1 LILKTVLFAWELGRG
16 LGHLFTIRRM
26 VARLKGHGIRTIA
39 AVTDLS
45 SGDILEGSC
54 DEIVQAPAWPLARQD
69 ARQRAGQSSATLN
82 DILSSAGLADLS
94 AVRELLVAWD
104 DIFSRFGP
112 QLVVADFAPMAAL
125 TARGRI
131 PLMQIGNG
139 YTLPPDD
146 MPRFPRLHGK
156 LPPQW
161 NEDDTLCAVN
171 EAAQSLGFTRLER
184 LPQLFSGNLR
194 LVQTFPLLDPYD
206 TQRVEI
212 LDGPLLDAEPIERSV
227 GTKSILVYLSGGYE
241 VPELLLATLAP
252 FGEDL
257 HMFAPGLTSAQ
268 RDALTRSGARVDTS
282 PFPLRDAL
290 ASARL
295 AVHSGGS
302 GVASEALAAGV
313 PQVIV
318 SAQIE
323 QTLNGEALQR
333 AGLGTLIE
341 GYNRSERLPF
351 DDIAAAC
358 ADKSL
363 AARALA
369 AGRWHR
375 EYLLDKNPALKCEQ
389 ACLRFL
395 GE

>member
-1 LILKTVLFAWELGRG
+1 LKTVLFAWELGRG

-26 VARLKGHGIRTIA
+26 AARLKGRGIRTVA
-39 AVTDLS
+39 AVTGLA
-45 SGDILEGSC
+45 SGGVLEGSC
-54 DEIVQAPAWPLARQD
+54 DEIVQGPTWPLARQD

-82 DILSSAGLADLS
+82 DVLSSAGLADSS
-94 AVRELLVAWD
+94 AARELLVAWD
-104 DIFSRFGP
+104 DIFSRFRP
-112 QLVVADFAPMAAL
+112 QLVVADFAPMAAFA
-125 TARGRI
+125 ARGRI
-131 PLMQIGNG
+131 PLLQIGNG
-139 YTLPPDD
+139 YTLPPDE
-146 MPRFPRLHGK
+146 MPRFPPLHRK
-156 LPPQW
+156 SPPHW
-161 NEDDTLCAVN
+161 NEDDTLSAVN
-171 EAAQSLGFTRLER
+171 EAARSLGLARLER

-206 TQRVEI
+206 TQRVETI
-212 LDGPLLDAEPIERSV
+212 DGPLLDREPIERSA
-227 GTKSILVYLSGGYE
+227 GARTILVYLSGSYE
-241 VPELLLATLAP
+241 VSELLLAALAP

-257 HMFAPGLTSAQ
+257 RVYAPGLTSVQ
-268 RDALTRSGARVDTS
+268 RDALTRGGGRVDTS
-282 PFPLRDAL
+282 PCPLRDAL

-323 QTLNGEALQR
+323 QTLNGQALQQ

-341 GYNRSERLPF
+341 AYDPSSQLPF
-351 DDIAAAC
+351 DDIAATY
-358 ADKSL
+358 DNESL
-363 AARALA
+363 ATRALE

-375 EYLLDKNPALKCEQ
+375 EYLLDKRPALKCEQ
-389 ACLRFL
+389 ACLGLL